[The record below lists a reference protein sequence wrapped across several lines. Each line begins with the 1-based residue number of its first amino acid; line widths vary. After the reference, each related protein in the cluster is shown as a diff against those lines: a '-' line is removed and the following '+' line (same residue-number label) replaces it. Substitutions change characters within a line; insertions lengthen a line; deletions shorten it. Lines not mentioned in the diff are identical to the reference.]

1 MGLAETIYLMSA
13 QNISVSVIVPVFNSS
28 TTILRALDSIFIQT
42 TQPQEIIIVDDAST
56 DDSCAVIEKYI
67 EDRPTIKLLRFAANR
82 GPSAARNAGWSVA
95 SGDYVAFLDA
105 DDAWHRKK
113 LETQFLFMQDNPE
126 FAITG
131 HQYRVVTDSE
141 SDETNLNSEFDVSI
155 FSFRDFLVKN
165 RFSTPT
171 VMIHKSVDE
180 RFDEQQRFSEDYLL
194 WLRIIARCKRG
205 AFIKQ
210 PMAYL
215 FKPTYGAGGISGRM
229 FEMYRGELAN
239 ARVLRQQ
246 KLISMITELTLRVWL
261 TIKFAVRLTQR
272 PSRKSSNQP

>member
-1 MGLAETIYLMSA
+1 MSA
-13 QNISVSVIVPVFNSS
+13 QNIAVSVIVPVFNNA
-28 TTILRALDSIFIQT
+28 TTILRALDSIFRQT

-67 EDRPTIKLLRFAANR
+67 ENKPTTKLLRFASNR
-82 GPSAARNAGWSVA
+82 GPSAARNTGWSVA
-95 SGDYVAFLDA
+95 TGDYVAFLDA

-131 HQYRVVTDSE
+131 HQYQVVDEFE
-141 SDETNLNSEFDVSI
+141 SDETDWSGEFDVSI
-155 FSFRDFLVKN
+155 FNFRDFLIKN

-194 WLRIIARCKRG
+194 WLRIIARHKRG
-205 AFIKQ
+205 AFINK

-215 FKPTYGAGGISGRM
+215 FKPAYGAGGISGRM

-239 ARVLRQQ
+239 ASALRQQ
-246 KLISMITELTLRVWL
+246 KLISMSTDLIWRVWL
-261 TIKFAVRLTQR
+261 TIKFVARLTQR
-272 PSRKSSNQP
+272 PLRKSSN

>member
-1 MGLAETIYLMSA
+1 MSA
-13 QNISVSVIVPVFNSS
+13 QNVSVSVIVPVYNSA
-28 TTILRALDSIFIQT
+28 TTILRALDSIFRQT

-56 DDSCAVIEKYI
+56 DDSYAVIEKYI
-67 EDRPTIKLLRFAANR
+67 ENKPTTKLLRFASNR
-82 GPSAARNAGWSVA
+82 GPSAARNAGWAVA

-131 HQYRVVTDSE
+131 HQYRVITKFE
-141 SDETNLNSEFDVSI
+141 SGETNLSGEFDVSI
-155 FSFRDFLVKN
+155 FNFRDFLIKN

-194 WLRIIARCKRG
+194 WLRIIARHNRV

-210 PMAYL
+210 PMAHL

-239 ARVLRQQ
+239 AGALRQQ
-246 KLISMITELTLRVWL
+246 KLISMSTSLIWRVWL
-261 TIKFAVRLTQR
+261 TIKFVVRLTQR
-272 PSRKSSNQP
+272 PLRKSRN